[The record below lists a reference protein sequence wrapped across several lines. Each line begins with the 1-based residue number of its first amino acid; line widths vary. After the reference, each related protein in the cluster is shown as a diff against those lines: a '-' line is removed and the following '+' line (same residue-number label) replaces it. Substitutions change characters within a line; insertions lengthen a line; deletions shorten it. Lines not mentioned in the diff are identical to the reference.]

1 MTTLSTETPPSPPA
15 RPSRPSRSA
24 RRRRRVTA
32 RTGWFAVL
40 LTSLTI
46 VAYSAVPYLM
56 GSLEQLDPDR
66 APLAPAYAQTPTVVQ
81 VALVVHIVGA
91 AVALFV
97 GPFQFWAASRRRFP
111 GLHRW
116 LGRTYLAGVW
126 VGGVASLVMAPYN
139 TAGMIGF
146 LGFGTLGALWVW
158 TGWRAYRAIRTGDVR
173 SHQAWMIRNFSLT
186 FGAVMLR
193 TWTGTLV
200 AAQAF
205 AAGDAFD
212 FDAAFE
218 NAYDAVTFLA
228 WVPNLVIAEW
238 MVRRRGLPTL
248 RIVDPVARAAQ
259 SDERR

>member
-1 MTTLSTETPPSPPA
+1 MTTVSTDAPPSPPA
-15 RPSRPSRSA
+15 PTPRPSRTTP
-24 RRRRRVTA
+24 RRRRAVGRV
-32 RTGWFAVL
+32 GWVAVL

-66 APLAPAYAQTPTVVQ
+66 APLAPAYSQTPTVVQ
-81 VALVVHIVGA
+81 VALVVHVVGA

-116 LGRTYLAGVW
+116 LGRTYLVGVG
-126 VGGVASLVMAPYN
+126 VGGVASLVMAPFN
-139 TAGMIGF
+139 TAGMVGF
-146 LGFGTLGALWVW
+146 LGFGTLGVLWVW
-158 TGWRAYRAIRTGDVR
+158 TGWRAYRSIRSGDVR

-205 AAGDAFD
+205 AGGDTFD

-218 NAYDAVTFLA
+218 NAYNAVTFLA

-238 MVRRRGLPTL
+238 MIRRRGLPAL
-248 RIVDPVARAAQ
+248 RIVDPGQ
-259 SDERR
+259 PGERR

>member
-1 MTTLSTETPPSPPA
+1 M
-15 RPSRPSRSA
+15 
-24 RRRRRVTA
+24 
-32 RTGWFAVL
+32 
-40 LTSLTI
+40 SLTI

-56 GSLEQLDPDR
+56 GTLEQLDPDR
-66 APLAPAYAQTPTVVQ
+66 APLAPAYSHTPAVVQ
-81 VALVVHIVGA
+81 VAFVVHIVGA

-97 GPFQFWAASRRRFP
+97 GPVQFWAASRRRFP

-116 LGRTYLAGVW
+116 LGRTYLVGVG
-126 VGGVASLVMAPYN
+126 VGGIASLIMAPYN

-205 AAGDAFD
+205 AAGDGFD
-212 FDAAFE
+212 FEAAFE
-218 NAYDAVTFLA
+218 NAYNAVTFLA
-228 WVPNLVIAEW
+228 WVPNLLIAEW
-238 MVRRRGLPTL
+238 MIRRRGLPSL
-248 RIVDPVARAAQ
+248 QIVDPSARVAQ
-259 SDERR
+259 SSERR